1 VIELTHVYKIY
12 GNSVHALSN
21 VTLKIDRGEFIYLTG
36 PSGAGKTTLFRLI
49 TCYDQ
54 PTSGKITVAGQ
65 DLSHVTSSQIPFV
78 RRKIG
83 VVFQD
88 FKLLKNRTVY
98 ENVALPLEILHMRR
112 SEVMA
117 RVHDMLDQVGLR
129 YKATYWPEQ
138 LSGGEQQR
146 VAIARA
152 LVGKPG
158 LLIADEPTGNL
169 DQNLSDEI
177 MELFAKINAQ
187 GTTVFVATHN
197 QSFITRGN
205 RRVVR
210 LEKGHLT
217 ESHKAAGGLVDIGEP
232 PQPMV
237 GMSSETLV
245 REL

>member
-1 VIELTHVYKIY
+1 MIDLSHVYKTY
-12 GNSVHALSN
+12 FQSVHALSN
-21 VTLKIDRGEFIYLTG
+21 VSLKIARGEFVYLSG

-54 PTSGKITVAGQ
+54 PTTGKISVAAQ
-65 DLSHVTSSQIPFV
+65 DLSILTRKEIPYI

-88 FKLLKNRTVY
+88 FKLLKNRTIF
-98 ENVALPLEILHMRR
+98 ENVALPLEISTMRR
-112 SEVMA
+112 AEVQA
-117 RVHDMLDQVGLR
+117 RVNEMLDQVGLK
-129 YKATYWPEQ
+129 YKGSYYPAQ

-152 LVGKPG
+152 LIAKPG

-169 DQNLSDEI
+169 DQALSEEI

-197 QSFITRGN
+197 QSFIAKGS
-205 RRVVR
+205 RRVIY
-210 LEKGHLT
+210 LEKGQ
-217 ESHKAAGGLVDIGEP
+217 I
-232 PQPMV
+232 
-237 GMSSETLV
+237 SETKGYA
-245 REL
+245 